1 MLYYSKELDKFFNTE
16 KECADAISKFNEE
29 QKRHEAEKKQKNA
42 QRAERAKAVEQA
54 RSEMVEA
61 QKKYH
66 DLLAKF
72 IEDYGSFH
80 MTTSSADELPLCL
93 SWFGLL

>member
-1 MLYYSKELDKFFNTE
+1 MLYYSKELDKFFDTE

-29 QKRHEAEKKQKNA
+29 QKKREAEKKQKNA

-54 RSEMVEA
+54 RSEMIEA

-72 IEDYGSFH
+72 IEDYGAFH
-80 MTTSSADELPLCL
+80 MTTSTADEPLLGL

>member
-29 QKRHEAEKKQKNA
+29 QKKREAEKKQKNA

-61 QKKYH
+61 QSS
-66 DLLAKF
+66 LRTMVRF
-72 IEDYGSFH
+72 I
-80 MTTSSADELPLCL
+80 
-93 SWFGLL
+93 